1 MLDKEDIKK
10 TLLERK
16 KEIQTYGV
24 KRIGIFGSF
33 VRGEQGPDS
42 DLDFMVEY
50 FPGQK
55 NFDNFM
61 NLAFLLEDTFQRK
74 IDLITPESI
83 SKYIYPQVLEE
94 IEYVSLVA

>member
-1 MLDKEDIKK
+1 MLTKQDIKRI
-10 TLLERK
+10 LLEK
-16 KEIQTYGV
+16 KPEIKSYGV

-33 VRGEQGPDS
+33 VRNEQHQES

-50 FPGQK
+50 LPGQK

-74 IDLITPESI
+74 IDLLTPESL
-83 SKYIYPQVLEE
+83 SKYIYPYVLEE